1 MPLSN
6 EQYNQI
12 MHIYDERQLFR
23 QRELERRRRTL
34 FAKVPRIREIEDE
47 IRRKA
52 IAEVERRLA
61 AGAVEGSDD
70 RLNKDSTDKD
80 GRELTHET
88 TNKTAGRINKLSSE
102 RTALMRDSGLG
113 EDYLEVPYT
122 CPDCQDTG
130 FVDGRRCHC
139 FVQLS
144 LELLYDSHTD
154 QLAELSFDDF
164 SLDYY
169 SDTFIDERTGRSAH
183 ELAGQALRQAR
194 LFVSDFDD
202 SFDNLLL
209 MGRTGTGKTH
219 LSGCIGNE
227 LRQTGHT
234 VVYLTAFELFSIM
247 KQEAFSR
254 ERTRAGE
261 FTRMFSCDLLIV
273 DDLGT
278 EFANTMTNS
287 QLFELVNER
296 IRRRASTL
304 ISTNLDFEGLS
315 ASYTE
320 RLVSRFV
327 EYYTALT
334 LVGADIRML
343 KRGIR

>member
-34 FAKVPRIREIEDE
+34 FAKVPRIREIDDE
-47 IRRKA
+47 IRREA
-52 IAEVERRLA
+52 IAEVGRRLTDEST
-61 AGAVEGSDD
+61 EGWGDK
-70 RLNKDSTDKD
+70 LNDAPT
-80 GRELTHET
+80 GET
-88 TNKTAGRINKLSSE
+88 ASHIATARIAQLSSE
-102 RTALMRDSGLG
+102 RTALMRQSEFG

-122 CPDCQDTG
+122 CPDCRDTG

-154 QLAELSFDDF
+154 ALARLSFDDF

-202 SFDNLLL
+202 SFDNILL
-209 MGRTGTGKTH
+209 MGKTGTGKTH
-219 LSGCIGNE
+219 LSGCIGSE
-227 LRQTGHT
+227 LRRTGHT

-254 ERTRAGE
+254 ERTRTGE
-261 FTRMFSCDLLIV
+261 FTRMFSCDLLMI

-278 EFANTMTNS
+278 EFANAMTNS

-304 ISTNLDFEGLS
+304 ISTNLDFEGLR

-343 KRGIR
+343 KRGIH